1 MIKSFHDLINRDL
14 KIAFY
19 TSSNFLFTGSF
30 FILVVILIPFIFGS
44 DSEQLRT
51 VFKGIIWIS
60 VSLSILLTLER
71 IFYSDYEDGSLDLI
85 LQKYESLEI
94 IICAK
99 FIAHWI
105 INCLPLI
112 IVLPFLSILFQ
123 LTFIDIFPILINLVI
138 GSLGMVFVAT
148 FVSALTLGA
157 KRTIFL
163 KGIILI
169 PLLVPFI
176 IFGVDPH
183 SWPIL
188 IALSMM
194 SFVVS
199 IYASAYGLRLYGE

>member
-1 MIKSFHDLINRDL
+1 MNSLYDLINRDL
-14 KIAFY
+14 KIAFF

-30 FILVVILIPFIFGS
+30 FILVVVLIPFIFGS
-44 DSEQLRT
+44 DSEQLR
-51 VFKGIIWIS
+51 VIFKGIIWIS
-60 VSLSILLTLER
+60 ISLSILLTLER

-85 LQKYESLEI
+85 LQRYESLEI

-99 FIAHWI
+99 FIAHWV

-112 IVLPFLSILFQ
+112 VILPFLSLLFQ
-123 LTFIDIFPILINLVI
+123 LTFSDIFPILVNLVI
-138 GSLGMVFVAT
+138 GSMGMVFVAT

-194 SFVVS
+194 SFVIS
-199 IYASAYGLRLYGE
+199 INASAYGLRLYGE

>member
-1 MIKSFHDLINRDL
+1 MKSLYDLINRDL
-14 KIAFY
+14 KIAFF

-30 FILVVILIPFIFGS
+30 FVLIVVLIPFIFGS
-44 DSEQLRT
+44 DSEQLRII
-51 VFKGIIWIS
+51 FKGIIWIS
-60 VSLSILLTLER
+60 ISLSILLTLER

-85 LQKYESLEI
+85 LQRYESLEI

-99 FIAHWI
+99 FIAHWV

-112 IVLPFLSILFQ
+112 VVLPFLSLLFQ
-123 LTFIDIFPILINLVI
+123 LTFSDIFPILINLVI
-138 GSLGMVFVAT
+138 GSMGMVFVAT

-194 SFVVS
+194 SFVIS
-199 IYASAYGLRLYGE
+199 IYASSYGLRLYGE

>member
-1 MIKSFHDLINRDL
+1 MNSLYDLINRDL
-14 KIAFY
+14 KIAFF

-30 FILVVILIPFIFGS
+30 FILVVVLIPFIFGS
-44 DSEQLRT
+44 DSEQLR
-51 VFKGIIWIS
+51 VIFKGIIWIS
-60 VSLSILLTLER
+60 ISLSILLTLER

-85 LQKYESLEI
+85 LQRYESLEI

-99 FIAHWI
+99 FIAHWV

-112 IVLPFLSILFQ
+112 VILPFLSLLFQ
-123 LTFIDIFPILINLVI
+123 LTFSDIFPILVNLVI
-138 GSLGMVFVAT
+138 GSMGMVFVAT

-176 IFGVDPH
+176 IFGVDPY

-194 SFVVS
+194 SFWLS
-199 IYASAYGLRLYGE
+199 RGFSRNGKWFKS

>member
-1 MIKSFHDLINRDL
+1 MKSLYELINRDL

-30 FILVVILIPFIFGS
+30 FILIVVLIPFIFGS

-51 VFKGIIWIS
+51 IFKGIIWIS

-85 LQKYESLEI
+85 LQRYESLEI

-99 FIAHWI
+99 YIAHWV

-112 IVLPFLSILFQ
+112 VILPFLSLLFQ
-123 LTFIDIFPILINLVI
+123 LTFSDIFPILVNLVI
-138 GSLGMVFVAT
+138 GSMGMVFVAT

-194 SFVVS
+194 SFVIS

>member
-1 MIKSFHDLINRDL
+1 MKPLYDLINRDL
-14 KIAFY
+14 KIAFF

-30 FILVVILIPFIFGS
+30 FILVVVLIPFIFGS
-44 DSEQLRT
+44 DSEQLR
-51 VFKGIIWIS
+51 VIFKGIIWIS
-60 VSLSILLTLER
+60 ISLSILLTLER

-85 LQKYESLEI
+85 LQRYESLEI

-99 FIAHWI
+99 YISHWV

-112 IVLPFLSILFQ
+112 VILPFLSLLFQ
-123 LTFIDIFPILINLVI
+123 LTFSDIFPILINLFI
-138 GSLGMVFVAT
+138 GSMGMVFIAT

-194 SFVVS
+194 SFVIS